1 MPAAL
6 RLFLSLRAGVA
17 LRDAEGTRQ
26 LLRRAATE
34 FDQGEGERMVILLS
48 RGLDPVAKQWLANLL
63 GPRLRQAEN

>member
-1 MPAAL
+1 MTEPL

-34 FDQGEGERMVILLS
+34 FDQGEGERMLIMLT
-48 RGLDPVAKQWLANLL
+48 RGLDPVAKQWIANLL
-63 GPRLRQAEN
+63 GPRKTAA